1 MSRLIVLHCIYD
13 DPTNPWL
20 GGGGAH
26 RVFELYRRLTDSVA
40 ATVATG
46 AHPGA
51 VDGERDGVRYVHL
64 GLSWPYPLSRLTYG
78 LAATR
83 LLDEGEYDAAIFD
96 FSVYTP
102 LRVPEG
108 RPVGHV
114 VHMPIGPTARAR
126 WGRIPG
132 GLVAWRERQMLGMAR
147 RVQTTSRWMAG
158 RLRPLV
164 DPGARIDVVRSG
176 VDDVFFGVERGD
188 PVHLL
193 SYGRLDVFQKGLDL
207 LLDAYGRFRDG
218 HPSPPPLVIAGR
230 GDRRR
235 VEAAVAGAGVD
246 GVRVEAPVDRAR
258 VLELMRRAHGLV
270 MPSRFEGFPVVPLE
284 AMAAGL
290 PVVATRVGG
299 MEEIVVEGA
308 GILVPP
314 EDADALAT
322 ALTRLTADRD
332 QSMRMSRVAR
342 EAATRFT
349 WEAAAAEH
357 RAFLES
363 LAGSR
368 SGPSPGFGEH

>member
-1 MSRLIVLHCIYD
+1 MSRLMVLHCIYD
-13 DPTNPWL
+13 DPANPWL

-26 RVFELYRRLTDSVA
+26 RAFELYRRLTDSVD

-46 AHPGA
+46 AYPGA
-51 VDGERDGVRYVHL
+51 ADGHRDGVRYIHL
-64 GLSWPYPLSRLTYG
+64 GLRWPYPMSRLTYAIG
-78 LAATR
+78 ATR
-83 LLDEGEYDAAIFD
+83 LLEEGEYDAAVFD

-102 LRVPEG
+102 IRVPDG

-114 VHMPIGPTARAR
+114 VHMPIGATARGR

-132 GLVAWRERQMLGMAR
+132 GLVAWWERRMLGVAR
-147 RVQTTSRWMAG
+147 RVQTTSNWMAA

-164 DPGARIDVVRSG
+164 DPDARIDIVRSG
-176 VDDVFFGVERGD
+176 VDDVFFGLERED

-193 SYGRLDVFQKGLDL
+193 SYGRLDVYQKGLDL
-207 LLDAYGRFRDG
+207 LLEAYARFRHR

-235 VEAAVAGAGVD
+235 VEAAMATARAA
-246 GVRVEAPVDRAR
+246 GVRVEAPVDRPR
-258 VLELMRRAHGLV
+258 VL
-270 MPSRFEGFPVVPLE
+270 EGFPVVPLE
-284 AMAAGL
+284 AMAAGV

-299 MEEIVVEGA
+299 LEEIVAPGT

-314 EDADALAT
+314 EDVEALVA
-322 ALTRLTADRD
+322 ALMRLTEGVEERA
-332 QSMRMSRVAR
+332 RMSAAAR

-349 WEAAAAEH
+349 WDAAAADH

-363 LAGSR
+363 LAGS
-368 SGPSPGFGEH
+368 